1 MRGGLA
7 FLKTS
12 LFLAGVLLCGGLV
25 ACGTS
30 AKRLQ
35 GGAPPP
41 TWLDHLP
48 PSKSEICAVGV
59 SGPTYYPQDALGKSK
74 SAALTELG
82 RAVQVKVTSE
92 LTMKQREST
101 GSQSGVSVQELS
113 TFMSQAVLKLAQVR
127 GQWTNPGGYS
137 SRGEPGTTYTL
148 VCMPLNVST
157 AELQESAHEITP
169 VANPR
174 LPLLIQESETVLKGW
189 RQ

>member
-1 MRGGLA
+1 M
-7 FLKTS
+7 
-12 LFLAGVLLCGGLV
+12 
-25 ACGTS
+25 
-30 AKRLQ
+30 
-35 GGAPPP
+35 
-41 TWLDHLP
+41 
-48 PSKSEICAVGV
+48 
-59 SGPTYYPQDALGKSK
+59 
-74 SAALTELG
+74 
-82 RAVQVKVTSE
+82 
-92 LTMKQREST
+92 
-101 GSQSGVSVQELS
+101 QELS